1 MAKVIVDT
9 DVGTDV
15 GNSWTLA
22 LTLMDA
28 LTTVAD

>member
-9 DVGTDV
+9 DVGI
-15 GNSWTLA
+15 SWTLA

-28 LTTVAD
+28 LTTIAD